1 MRKTLSF
8 SNKKGQSPSSS
19 FANPRRDCWF
29 PESDTNAGYLIQD
42 KDLEKRHKAASVG
55 DVAKVQ
61 QLPLVGKYDVKELD
75 EVKQFSDK
83 PGADDSWP
91 ITDEE
96 ELDFTEKKPSDLNLT
111 KLINASQQI
120 RKSMDEK
127 NSTVSTEQ
135 ISFLGHHQST
145 VEKEDMADSLP
156 KPSSQA
162 QSSPHPVHPSS
173 GSFLKPSCM
182 ISTLLA
188 IDKEEEMNDNVLV
201 DEETRKQT
209 SHKTPNIPKEHS
221 TSAKGWV
228 RKDRMSISVL
238 EKEEDTESSPW
249 DSESISESL
258 PKEPTTD
265 MLASTNQTK
274 KDSISM
280 GQLEDQ
286 SQGNSVWKPIQPT
299 LEIKDSFTNQE
310 IEKEV
315 KEKQKSDSTQELE
328 FKELSE
334 GSQECFDKSD
344 QKQVKEKMKKHQ
356 HNEVETLKE
365 KDGDKLTESITTVKV
380 NELFS
385 MESNHHGKHE
395 ENKIPG
401 EKIPIKTISFSKK
414 NSVPVHYFLKGKNV
428 KKPQNDKW
436 IVKDPGMTSSSEKV
450 NSSSGILHH
459 SYDSS
464 LSEADHYELR
474 SAKKTLAGKNKDKV
488 LMSSD
493 YLDDLTQ
500 SSDIATEDYDLPPS
514 NYKNVILLIEQLSA
528 DCKDSIHCLK
538 IQDAVLKYERSVELK
553 KARCIELE
561 RKVKS
566 LENKITGL
574 LEELSEIRKIKSQLE
589 HQKVE
594 WDRELYR
601 LRFTL
606 KQEKEKHSST
616 EMLFEKIG
624 EQLKRKEEEYS
635 KEVERKHLLEFK
647 LRTLDQELRTLRNNF
662 KQVEEERNNAQR
674 QLSREQS
681 ARVLQDGIL
690 NNYLL
695 KQKEIEAAASKKIQ
709 SSEGQENEKCL
720 LHKNQT
726 LQDEVVKL
734 KLELETLKIKNQE
747 KENRYTEENEVLKK
761 NIDEVQKELTLKE
774 EALQETIIQ
783 YSGQVN
789 VLTTEKAMLK
799 SRMENEKQNRDK
811 LEKEIESYRSRLD
824 SAILNHKLNQTSKL
838 DLEHTFQQERD
849 EWLRLKDKLKANNG
863 VLSQEL
869 SKAGRKANSLE
880 NELHQVRDSLK
891 EKTLVLENTQRELNE
906 TQNRAKDLEHTN
918 EMEKQKLN
926 KYIAKQQSIQ
936 ERLVQIQGENILLL
950 QQLED
955 NHNKDVTIEKVIND
969 VQVEFRNLFKKL
981 LTDTEEQIHVV
992 EERNKELINEC
1003 NHLRE
1008 QTHKYDNEKAEREST
1023 IRKLQQELADS
1034 LKKLS
1039 MTEASLK
1046 ITSGH
1051 RNDLEDKKKQLQKEV
1066 HEMKSKLQESQEQH
1080 TRSQRYINELED
1092 HIEKF
1097 KIENARLEATVKQQ
1111 VYKTEEFQENILYST
1126 SLGTEK
1132 EKLKKF
1138 IEMKRFMENCLEQ
1151 EIEKNSQLQKDVSG
1165 FKQLLKTTKKKLRE
1179 YEKGYVAFQEELN
1192 KTHSEVD
1199 KQINR
1204 LKNKNEDLTQQ
1215 LEATSSKCIQLESM
1229 NRSLQEDLFS
1239 MKNLE
1244 KKCDDLDRNK
1254 RQLEEEVVNL
1264 KHHLEI
1270 TKIQHSQVLQ
1280 YKQEIEEQARQEIAE
1295 KLKKVNLLLQKQA
1308 TAQDY
1313 LEQSREI
1320 NNVSVRNQMEHRIRD
1335 LETELSKMKNL
1346 REDCKAELDRY
1357 RKLYCEELKLRETL
1371 SNKLD
1376 GTNEKLAEISSRL
1389 LNEKQKSPTLISRLN
1404 TTTNPAQESPHVGIL
1419 DITMVLPRRNSVY
1432 SPGNARSSENGME
1445 AYFAKMRKELDKT
1458 INREL
1463 DEGNAELEPRTCL
1476 ASPMGAIYQSPR
1488 MHLNRDPVS
1497 RATQEYLEVLRKNYM
1512 F

>member
-1 MRKTLSF
+1 MRKASSF
-8 SNKKGQSPSSS
+8 SGKKGQSPSRS
-19 FANPRRDCWF
+19 FATPRRDCWF
-29 PESDTNAGYLIQD
+29 PESDIQD
-42 KDLEKRHKAASVG
+42 KDFGKLHKAASVG
-55 DVAKVQ
+55 DVAQVQ
-61 QLPLVGKYDVKELD
+61 DDVKDLD
-75 EVKQFSDK
+75 EVKHFSDK
-83 PGADDSWP
+83 SGADDSWP
-91 ITDEE
+91 IIDEE
-96 ELDFTEKKPSDLNLT
+96 ELDFTEKKPSDLNLM
-111 KLINASQQI
+111 KIINASQQI
-120 RKSMDEK
+120 RKKTDEK

-135 ISFLGHHQST
+135 IPFLGHHQST
-145 VEKEDMADSLP
+145 VEKKDMTESLP

-162 QSSPHPVHPSS
+162 QCSPHPVHPSS
-173 GSFLKPSCM
+173 SSFSKPSCM

-188 IDKEEEMNDNVLV
+188 IDKEESIHSKMEEKKDNVLV

-209 SHKTPNIPKEHS
+209 SHKTPNIHS
-221 TSAKGWV
+221 TSAKSGV
-228 RKDRMSISVL
+228 RKGKLSFSQ
-238 EKEEDTESSPW
+238 EQ
-249 DSESISESL
+249 SL
-258 PKEPTTD
+258 NAYIND
-265 MLASTNQTK
+265 ANG
-274 KDSISM
+274 IR
-280 GQLEDQ
+280 DQ
-286 SQGNSVWKPIQPT
+286 SKGNSIWKPIQPT

-328 FKELSE
+328 FKGLSE
-334 GSQECFDKSD
+334 GSRECFDKSD
-344 QKQVKEKMKKHQ
+344 QKQVKEEMKKHQ

-365 KDGDKLTESITTVKV
+365 KDGDKLTESRTTGKV

-385 MESNHHGKHE
+385 MESNQHGKHE

-401 EKIPIKTISFSKK
+401 EKIPIKSISFSKE

-428 KKPQNDKW
+428 KKTQNDKW
-436 IVKDPGMTSSSEKV
+436 IVKDPGMTSSPEKV
-450 NSSSGILHH
+450 NSSSGILYH
-459 SYDSS
+459 SHDSS

-474 SAKKTLAGKNKDKV
+474 PAKKTLDGKNKDNV
-488 LMSSD
+488 LISSD

-514 NYKNVILLIEQLSA
+514 NYKNVILLIEQLSV
-528 DCKDSIHCLK
+528 DCKDSVHCLK

-574 LEELSEIRKIKSQLE
+574 LEELSETRKIKSQLE
-589 HQKVE
+589 YQKVE

-606 KQEKEKHSST
+606 KQEKESHSST

-635 KEVERKHLLEFK
+635 KEVDLKHQLEFK
-647 LRTLDQELRTLRNNF
+647 LRTLDQELRTVRNNF

-726 LQDEVVKL
+726 LQNEIVKL
-734 KLELETLKIKNQE
+734 KLELETLKIQNQE

-774 EALQETIIQ
+774 EALQETIFQ

-799 SRMENEKQNRDK
+799 SRMENGKQNRDK

-824 SAILNHKLNQTSKL
+824 SAILNHKLSQTAKI
-838 DLEHTFQQERD
+838 DLEHTFQRKRD
-849 EWLRLKDKLKANNG
+849 EWLRLKEKLKASNG

-869 SKAGRKANSLE
+869 SKAGRKVNSLE
-880 NELHQVRDSLK
+880 NELHQVRDSLR
-891 EKTLVLENTQRELNE
+891 EKTLVLENAQKQLNE
-906 TQNRAKDLEHTN
+906 TQHRAKKLEHTN
-918 EMEKQKLN
+918 EMEKEKLN
-926 KYIAKQQSIQ
+926 KYIVKQQSIQ
-936 ERLVQIQGENILLL
+936 ERLAQIQGENRLLL
-950 QQLED
+950 QHLED
-955 NHNKDVTIEKVIND
+955 SQNKDVVIEKVVND
-969 VQVEFRNLFKKL
+969 VQVEFRDLFNKL
-981 LTDTEEQIHVV
+981 LTDTEEQVHVV
-992 EERNKELINEC
+992 EERNKELIDEC

-1008 QTHKYDNEKAEREST
+1008 QMCKYESEKTEREST

-1034 LKKLS
+1034 LKKQS
-1039 MTEASLK
+1039 VTEASLEV
-1046 ITSGH
+1046 TLGH
-1051 RNDLEDKKKQLQKEV
+1051 RNDLEAKKKELQKEIY
-1066 HEMKSKLQESQEQH
+1066 HIKSKLQESQERHIQ
-1080 TRSQRYINELED
+1080 SQRSIKELEG

-1097 KIENARLEATVKQQ
+1097 QIENARLEATVKQQ
-1111 VYKTEEFQENILYST
+1111 LCKIEELQENILYSA
-1126 SLGTEK
+1126 SLGTER
-1132 EKLKKF
+1132 EKIKKLIETKKF
-1138 IEMKRFMENCLEQ
+1138 LENHLEQ
-1151 EIEKNSQLQKDVSG
+1151 EIKRNCELQKDVNG
-1165 FKQLLKTTKKKLRE
+1165 FKLLLKTTKKKLRE
-1179 YEKGYVAFQEELN
+1179 YEKGYVVFQEELN
-1192 KTHSEVD
+1192 QTHSEVD

-1204 LKNKNEDLTQQ
+1204 LKNKNEDLTLQ
-1215 LEATSSKCIQLESM
+1215 LEATSAKCIQLESM

-1239 MKNLE
+1239 MKSLE
-1244 KKCDDLDRNK
+1244 KKCDALDRNK

-1264 KHHLEI
+1264 KLHLEI
-1270 TKIQHSQVLQ
+1270 TKIQQCQVLQ
-1280 YKQEIEEQARQEIAE
+1280 YKQEIEEQARQEMAE

-1313 LEQSREI
+1313 LEQSRET
-1320 NNVSVRNQMEHRIRD
+1320 NNVLIRNQMEHRIRD
-1335 LETELSKMKNL
+1335 LEAEFSKMKNS
-1346 REDCKAELDRY
+1346 REDSKAELDRY

-1371 SNKLD
+1371 SDKLD
-1376 GTNEKLAEISSRL
+1376 GTNERLAEISSRL
-1389 LNEKQKSPTLISRLN
+1389 LNEKQKSPTLISRLT
-1404 TTTNPAQESPHVGIL
+1404 TTTNPAQESPHVGIF
-1419 DITMVLPRRNSVY
+1419 DITMVLPTRNSVY
-1432 SPGNARSSENGME
+1432 SPGNIGSSENDME
-1445 AYFAKMRKELDKT
+1445 AYFAKMREELDKS
-1458 INREL
+1458 INKEL
-1463 DEGNAELEPRTCL
+1463 DEGNAELEPRICL
-1476 ASPMGAIYQSPR
+1476 ASPMGAIYQSPG
-1488 MHLNRDPVS
+1488 MPNLNQDPVS
-1497 RATQEYLEVLRKNYM
+1497 RATQEYLEVLRKNYT

>member
-8 SNKKGQSPSSS
+8 SGKKGQSPSRSS
-19 FANPRRDCWF
+19 ATPRRDCWF
-29 PESDTNAGYLIQD
+29 PESDTNAEYLIQD
-42 KDLEKRHKAASVG
+42 KDFGKLHKAASVG
-55 DVAKVQ
+55 DVAQVQ
-61 QLPLVGKYDVKELD
+61 QMLLVGKQDVKDTD
-75 EVKQFSDK
+75 EVKHFSDK
-83 PGADDSWP
+83 PGADDSSP
-91 ITDEE
+91 IIDEE

-111 KLINASQQI
+111 KIINVSQQI
-120 RKSMDEK
+120 KKMDEK
-127 NSTVSTEQ
+127 NSMVSTEQ
-135 ISFLGHHQST
+135 IPFFGHHQST
-145 VEKEDMADSLP
+145 VEKKDMTDSPP

-162 QSSPHPVHPSS
+162 QCSPHSVHPSS
-173 GSFLKPSCM
+173 SSFSKPSCM
-182 ISTLLA
+182 ISTLA
-188 IDKEEEMNDNVLV
+188 IDKEESIHSKEEEKEDNVLV

-221 TSAKGWV
+221 TSAKSGL
-228 RKDRMSISVL
+228 RKDRMSTSVL
-238 EKEEDTESSPW
+238 EEEEDTESSPW

-258 PKEPTTD
+258 PKEPTMH
-265 MLASTNQTK
+265 MLASTNQTI

-286 SQGNSVWKPIQPT
+286 SKGNSIWKPIQHT

-328 FKELSE
+328 FKGLSE
-334 GSQECFDKSD
+334 GGRECFDKSD
-344 QKQVKEKMKKHQ
+344 QKQVKEEMKKHQ

-365 KDGDKLTESITTVKV
+365 KDGDKFTESRTTGKV

-385 MESNHHGKHE
+385 MESNQHGKHE

-401 EKIPIKTISFSKK
+401 EKIPIKSISFSKE

-436 IVKDPGMTSSSEKV
+436 IVKDPGMTSSPKNV

-459 SYDSS
+459 SHDSS

-474 SAKKTLAGKNKDKV
+474 PEKKTLDKKNKDSV
-488 LMSSD
+488 LMCSD

-514 NYKNVILLIEQLSA
+514 NYKNITLLIEQLSV
-528 DCKDSIHCLK
+528 DCKDSVHCLK

-553 KARCIELE
+553 KARFIELE

-574 LEELSEIRKIKSQLE
+574 LEELSETKKIKSQLE
-589 HQKVE
+589 YQKVE

-601 LRFTL
+601 LRFAL

-635 KEVERKHLLEFK
+635 KEVDLKHLLEFK
-647 LRTLDQELRTLRNNF
+647 LRTLDQELRTVRNNF

-774 EALQETIIQ
+774 EALQEKIFQ

-799 SRMENEKQNRDK
+799 SRMENEKQNREK

-824 SAILNHKLNQTSKL
+824 SAILNHKLSQTSKL
-838 DLEHTFQQERD
+838 DLEHTFQRERD

-869 SKAGRKANSLE
+869 SKAGRKVNSLE
-880 NELHQVRDSLK
+880 NELHQVHDSLR
-891 EKTLVLENTQRELNE
+891 EKTLVLESTQKQLNE
-906 TQNRAKDLEHTN
+906 TQHRAKELEHTN
-918 EMEKQKLN
+918 EMDKEKLN
-926 KYIAKQQSIQ
+926 KYIVKQQSIQ
-936 ERLVQIQGENILLL
+936 EKLAKIQGENRLLL
-950 QQLED
+950 QHLED
-955 NHNKDVTIEKVIND
+955 TQNKDVVIEKVVND
-969 VQVEFRNLFKKL
+969 VQVEFRDLFNKL

-1008 QTHKYDNEKAEREST
+1008 QMHKYENEKTEREST

-1034 LKKLS
+1034 LKKQS
-1039 MTEASLK
+1039 VTEASLEA
-1046 ITSGH
+1046 TTGH
-1051 RNDLEDKKKQLQKEV
+1051 RNDLEAKKKQLQKEV
-1066 HEMKSKLQESQEQH
+1066 YHINSKLQESQERH
-1080 TRSQRYINELED
+1080 TQSQRSINELEG

-1097 KIENARLEATVKQQ
+1097 QIENATLEATVKQQ
-1111 VYKTEEFQENILYST
+1111 LCKIEELQKNILYST
-1126 SLGTEK
+1126 SLGTES
-1132 EKLKKF
+1132 EKFKKF
-1138 IEMKRFMENCLEQ
+1138 IEMKQFLEKRLEQ
-1151 EIEKNSQLQKDVSG
+1151 EVKRNYELQKDVNR

-1179 YEKGYVAFQEELN
+1179 YEKGYVVFQEELN
-1192 KTHSEVD
+1192 QTHSEVD

-1204 LKNKNEDLTQQ
+1204 LK
-1215 LEATSSKCIQLESM
+1215 
-1229 NRSLQEDLFS
+1229 
-1239 MKNLE
+1239 
-1244 KKCDDLDRNK
+1244 
-1254 RQLEEEVVNL
+1254 
-1264 KHHLEI
+1264 H
-1270 TKIQHSQVLQ
+1270 
-1280 YKQEIEEQARQEIAE
+1280 
-1295 KLKKVNLLLQKQA
+1295 
-1308 TAQDY
+1308 
-1313 LEQSREI
+1313 
-1320 NNVSVRNQMEHRIRD
+1320 
-1335 LETELSKMKNL
+1335 
-1346 REDCKAELDRY
+1346 KA
-1357 RKLYCEELKLRETL
+1357 
-1371 SNKLD
+1371 
-1376 GTNEKLAEISSRL
+1376 
-1389 LNEKQKSPTLISRLN
+1389 
-1404 TTTNPAQESPHVGIL
+1404 
-1419 DITMVLPRRNSVY
+1419 
-1432 SPGNARSSENGME
+1432 
-1445 AYFAKMRKELDKT
+1445 
-1458 INREL
+1458 
-1463 DEGNAELEPRTCL
+1463 
-1476 ASPMGAIYQSPR
+1476 
-1488 MHLNRDPVS
+1488 
-1497 RATQEYLEVLRKNYM
+1497 
-1512 F
+1512 